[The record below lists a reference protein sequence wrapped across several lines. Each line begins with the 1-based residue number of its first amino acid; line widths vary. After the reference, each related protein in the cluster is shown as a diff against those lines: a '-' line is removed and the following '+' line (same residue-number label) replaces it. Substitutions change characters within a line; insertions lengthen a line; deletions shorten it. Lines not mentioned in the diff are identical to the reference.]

1 MRRRR
6 WLVRTIVAAIV
17 LGGAGVGGFE
27 LSRSAPSAP
36 ATRYLTVRVVRTTV
50 RQQVSATGVF
60 APEHSYSLTSP
71 KAGMVTSMGLTL
83 GRPIADGQV
92 VFAVD
97 AQPIYAL
104 VTNAAM
110 WRPLALG
117 EAGPDVTALQQMLES
132 TGHLAR
138 APTGS
143 FDTLTA
149 EAVSA
154 FQAAIGVTPT
164 GAVALG
170 SFVVV
175 PPGTVVGALTT
186 SVGGNLSAGGT
197 VASLLSPSLVL
208 DAQVNQ
214 LDLPE
219 LAVGQ
224 AVTIRPDSLPSEKLA
239 ATLSSLPPATVS
251 TGTSS
256 TSTKASGS
264 AVTFPVT
271 VVVKGDPA
279 HVIPGMTARMS
290 VTISER
296 SNVLAVPTSAL
307 SGPPGR
313 PFVRVLGHGGTSR
326 LVPVHIGLATAS
338 LTEVTKGLSAG
349 EEVIVGTSSSGS
361 SSTSKRTSTSPHGPG
376 AGGLKGVGG
385 HGHGHAP

>member
-6 WLVRTIVAAIV
+6 WVVHTIVAVVV
-17 LGGAGVGGFE
+17 LAGAGIGAFE
-27 LSRSAPSAP
+27 LSQSAPPAP
-36 ATRYLTVRVVRTTV
+36 ATRYLTVRVARTTV
-50 RQQVSATGVF
+50 RRQVSATGVF
-60 APEHSYSLTSP
+60 APEHTYSLTSP
-71 KAGMVTSMGLTL
+71 KAGMVTSTGLTT
-83 GRPIADGQV
+83 GRPIVDGQV

-110 WRPLALG
+110 WRPLSLG
-117 EAGPDVTALQQMLES
+117 ETGPDVTALQQMLES

-154 FQAAIGVTPT
+154 FQSAIGVTPT

-175 PPGTVVGALTT
+175 PPGTVVGAVTT
-186 SVGGNLSAGGT
+186 SVGGNVSSGGT
-197 VASLLSPSLVL
+197 VASLVSPSLVL

-224 AVTIRPDSLPSEKLA
+224 AVTIRPDALASDKLA
-239 ATLSSLPPATVS
+239 ATLMSLPPATVP

-271 VVVKGDPA
+271 VLVKGTPA
-279 HVIPGMTARMS
+279 HVIPGMTATMS
-290 VTISER
+290 ITISER

-313 PFVRVLGHGGTSR
+313 PFVRVPGPGGTSR

-349 EEVIVGTSSSGS
+349 EQVIVGTSSSGS
-361 SSTSKRTSTSPHGPG
+361 STTSRHTSTSPHGPG